1 MKISRIVLRRPLKVP
16 RSNGAMM
23 ASEYRDR
30 KLLSPAGG
38 RGVGEGGR
46 NRRACG
52 YLLYSVGVDI
62 RLP

>member
-1 MKISRIVLRRPLKVP
+1 
-16 RSNGAMM
+16 MM